1 MPGKRAEGT
10 ILANFGV
17 SETLWKAAV
26 AKARS
31 EGRSLSD
38 VLREFLRGYTGM
50 QKDG

>member
-26 AKARS
+26 GKARS
-31 EGRSLSD
+31 EGRSLSE
-38 VLREFLRGYTGM
+38 VIR
-50 QKDG
+50 